1 MAETIPSTE
10 LPVSRPEGASNEA
23 FAACFGEPIE
33 CALDLDSW
41 HPGTDLVAENA
52 RVTREVEL
60 SVATECENQRRVR
73 DEVIPRLSFLE
84 CAPSEA
90 GHYVV
95 PEGDILEAQRGLLFN
110 GGTEACDGTTQ
121 VHDTLAL
128 TIYQIGVSLV
138 SYSGN
143 QGSWSQRLFRRDL
156 REHREDAAGDILRL
170 LETRAARAG
179 MNQPDRRDGLSELAQ
194 RAVMSYAEI
203 AALVTKSTA
212 VWRMGHGSP
221 APYQL
226 LLSASNPDVMIRSVR
241 LLRELIEGHK
251 KFVFVASEPDD
262 RALLTLGQALHPR
275 EFVVV
280 NTLDER
286 IERFIET
293 IHFTGP
299 VTVDDRWDGRPL
311 PPEKWVTRFRD
322 AVASQVLVGVYRAS
336 LFAPPQV
343 FYAHRDHFE
352 VAARIALADSELQPS
367 RGFPV
372 LIDLADRTCKSIYGG
387 GSLRD
392 IANAAYGRAGAGL
405 RYGSERQ
412 NRPE

>member
-1 MAETIPSTE
+1 MADSAPAA
-10 LPVSRPEGASNEA
+10 LPVSRPDGASNEA
-23 FAACFGEPIE
+23 FVACFGEPLE
-33 CALDLDSW
+33 DALNLNTW
-41 HPGTDLVAENA
+41 HPGVDLLRENA
-52 RVTREVEL
+52 RVVRQIEEAVEAESEYQREIRE
-60 SVATECENQRRVR
+60 T
-73 DEVIPRLSFLE
+73 VIPRLSYME
-84 CAPSEA
+84 HAPEQA
-90 GHYVV
+90 GHYIV
-95 PEGDILEAQRGLLFN
+95 PEQDILDVQQGLLFN

-128 TIYQIGVSLV
+128 TIYQIGVCLV

-156 REHREDAAGDILRL
+156 RERHENPAGDLLRL
-170 LETRAARAG
+170 LETRSARAG

-194 RAVMSYAEI
+194 RALMSYAEV
-203 AALVTKSTA
+203 AALVNKSKA

-226 LLSASNPDVMIRSVR
+226 LLSASNPDVMITSVR

-251 KFVFVASEPDD
+251 KFVFVASEPED
-262 RALLTLGQALHPR
+262 RALLSVGQALRPR
-275 EFVVV
+275 EFAVV

-286 IERFIET
+286 IDRFVQT
-293 IHFTGP
+293 IHFTGEP
-299 VTVDDRWDGRPL
+299 TVDDRWDGKSI
-311 PPEKWVTRFRD
+311 PPEEWVLRFQQH
-322 AVASQVLVGVYRAS
+322 VASQVLVGVYRAS

-352 VAARIALADSELQPS
+352 LAARIALADSELQPN

-387 GSLRD
+387 GNLHD
-392 IANAAYGRAGAGL
+392 VANAAYARVGAGL

>member
-1 MAETIPSTE
+1 MANAPPTA
-10 LPVSRPEGASNEA
+10 LPVSRPDGASNEA
-23 FAACFGEPIE
+23 FAACFGEPLDV
-33 CALDLDSW
+33 ALNLDTW
-41 HPGTDLVAENA
+41 HPGVDLVRENA
-52 RVTREVEL
+52 RVTDQIEL
-60 SVATECENQRRVR
+60 AVATECETQLKIR

-84 CAPSEA
+84 CAPPEA
-90 GHYVV
+90 GRYTV
-95 PEGDILEAQRGLLFN
+95 PEADIAAVQQGVLFN

-128 TIYQIGVSLV
+128 TIYQIGVCLV

-156 REHREDAAGDILRL
+156 REQRDDAAGDILRL

-179 MNQPDRRDGLSELAQ
+179 LNQPDRRDGLSELAQ

-203 AALVTKSTA
+203 SALVDKSKA

-226 LLSASNPDVMIRSVR
+226 LLGASNPDVMIRSVR

-251 KFVFVASEPDD
+251 KFVFVASEPEN
-262 RALLTLGQALHPR
+262 RALITLGQALYPR
-275 EFVVV
+275 EFVIV

-293 IHFTGP
+293 IHFTGSP
-299 VTVDDRWDGRPL
+299 TVDDRWDGKSL
-311 PPEKWVTRFRD
+311 PPEDWVTRFRD
-322 AVASQVLVGVYRAS
+322 EVAPKVLVGVYRAS
-336 LFAPPQV
+336 LYAPPQI

-352 VAARIALADSELQPS
+352 VAARIAIADSELQPN

-392 IANAAYGRAGAGL
+392 IADAAYARIGAGL

>member
-1 MAETIPSTE
+1 MADSAPPV
-10 LPVSRPEGASNEA
+10 LPVSRPDGASNEA
-23 FAACFGEPIE
+23 FAACFGEPLEQILN
-33 CALDLDSW
+33 LDAWPL
-41 HPGTDLVAENA
+41 GADLARENA
-52 RVTREVEL
+52 RVVRQIELAVEAEGEYQERIRE
-60 SVATECENQRRVR
+60 R
-73 DEVIPRLSFLE
+73 VIPRLSFLE
-84 CAPSEA
+84 CAPPEA

-95 PEGDILEAQRGLLFN
+95 PERDVLGVQHGLLFN

-128 TIYQIGVSLV
+128 TVYQIGVCLV

-156 REHREDAAGDILRL
+156 RQQHDDPVEDTLRL

-179 MNQPDRRDGLSELAQ
+179 MNQPDHRDGLSELAQ

-203 AALVTKSTA
+203 AALVNKSKA
-212 VWRMGHGSP
+212 IWKMGHGSP

-241 LLRELIEGHK
+241 LLRELIEGHR
-251 KFVFVASEPDD
+251 KFVFVASEPEN
-262 RALLTLGQALHPR
+262 RALLTIGQALRPR
-275 EFVVV
+275 EFAIV

-293 IHFTGP
+293 IHFTGAP
-299 VTVDDRWDGRPL
+299 TVDTRWDGEPL
-311 PPEKWVTRFRD
+311 DPGEWVTRFRD
-322 AVASQVLVGVYRAS
+322 VVAPQVLVGVYRAS

-352 VAARIALADSELQPS
+352 LAARIVIADSELQPN

-387 GSLRD
+387 GSLHD
-392 IANAAYGRAGAGL
+392 IANAAYARTGAGL

-412 NRPE
+412 NRPD